1 MDCRKNKSIRLLT
14 MLLTLCL
21 LAGCGASQGPEGG
34 QAPNGQTSGGQGS
47 AGQTSGWK
55 QALFSAPDRK
65 EKTYYLAAQ
74 VPLGKDAEA
83 AILESC
89 LAAAKIS
96 PEGCRVDFCSR
107 EDGRALGSAVLSGS
121 YETCEVRA
129 GRQDEALIFLEPSG
143 ADVREV
149 WLADAEGNTERLGSI
164 GPFDLPDAPFPPT
177 VKDVGIT
184 EDGTVFVRYS
194 VYIRARDTGLE
205 RHQDVPEDA
214 LYLIDRIY
222 VLDEKAGVRGPASE
236 PEEVVLGR
244 VTADG
249 YEMTVKGEDGWSTE
263 TVKKDGSLSPQE
275 AAKAAP
281 WLEGSDSMLQ
291 WTLEGTLWYIKDNA
305 LWKQNGSAEEGSRAF
320 DLADF
325 GRAQEEIKAL
335 RVDGGGRIGLL
346 AQSEG
351 ETSYLCIAEGEDE
364 VTVLTLADIDTEM
377 SPLLREVVTDFNRT
391 HQDCRVEIV
400 DYLAEASDY
409 DDAVTKLH
417 LDLSRGNA
425 PDLLVTSSMPD
436 GAVYSEKGMLCD
448 LYGFM
453 EDDEEVNRE
462 TVVPSVLRA
471 YEENGGLYVLAPN
484 FVLSTLYGP
493 KSIVGDDMR
502 MNLEGFRKLLAENP
516 DKDVSIVLGLDT
528 LLCAGMDDFIDWE
541 TGTCNF
547 DCEEFRELLKFTRD
561 DLASRE
567 YVLPEDSYGNAQLY
581 EDYRNGRIMLT
592 IGRIEDVCDYSL
604 MREMFGQDI
613 TLIGYP
619 TSSGSG
625 ACIQLTPAEVSI
637 MSASQNQDRAWEFLK
652 YYCSYVPSGP
662 DYSYYQDDFSI
673 LSSRLEEQMKESQT
687 PRYSINEFGQQ
698 EKTPRASG
706 GDTYHTISYNIYEA
720 SKEDADA
727 VAALIENSDTRY
739 GIYSSILLIIREE
752 VEPYMEGQKTAEEV
766 SRIVQGRL
774 SIYLAE

>member
-1 MDCRKNKSIRLLT
+1 
-14 MLLTLCL
+14 
-21 LAGCGASQGPEGG
+21 
-34 QAPNGQTSGGQGS
+34 
-47 AGQTSGWK
+47 
-55 QALFSAPDRK
+55 
-65 EKTYYLAAQ
+65 
-74 VPLGKDAEA
+74 
-83 AILESC
+83 
-89 LAAAKIS
+89 
-96 PEGCRVDFCSR
+96 
-107 EDGRALGSAVLSGS
+107 
-121 YETCEVRA
+121 
-129 GRQDEALIFLEPSG
+129 
-143 ADVREV
+143 
-149 WLADAEGNTERLGSI
+149 
-164 GPFDLPDAPFPPT
+164 
-177 VKDVGIT
+177 
-184 EDGTVFVRYS
+184 
-194 VYIRARDTGLE
+194 
-205 RHQDVPEDA
+205 
-214 LYLIDRIY
+214 
-222 VLDEKAGVRGPASE
+222 
-236 PEEVVLGR
+236 
-244 VTADG
+244 
-249 YEMTVKGEDGWSTE
+249 
-263 TVKKDGSLSPQE
+263 
-275 AAKAAP
+275 
-281 WLEGSDSMLQ
+281 
-291 WTLEGTLWYIKDNA
+291 
-305 LWKQNGSAEEGSRAF
+305 
-320 DLADF
+320 
-325 GRAQEEIKAL
+325 
-335 RVDGGGRIGLL
+335 
-346 AQSEG
+346 
-351 ETSYLCIAEGEDE
+351 
-364 VTVLTLADIDTEM
+364 
-377 SPLLREVVTDFNRT
+377 
-391 HQDCRVEIV
+391 
-400 DYLAEASDY
+400 
-409 DDAVTKLH
+409 
-417 LDLSRGNA
+417 
-425 PDLLVTSSMPD
+425 MPD

-484 FVLSTLYGP
+484 FILVTLYGP

-516 DKDVSIVLGLDT
+516 DKDIDVYSGMDMLNT
-528 LLCAGMDDFIDWE
+528 LLCVGMDDFIDWE

-547 DCEEFRELLKFTRD
+547 DCEEFRELLRFTRD

>member
-1 MDCRKNKSIRLLT
+1 MYCRKNKSIRLLT
-14 MLLTLCL
+14 MLLTLSL
-21 LAGCGASQGPEGG
+21 LAGCGASQDPESG
-34 QAPNGQTSGGQGS
+34 QVPNGQTSSGQES
-47 AGQTSGWK
+47 TDQTSGWK

-74 VPLGKDAEA
+74 VPLEKDAEA

-96 PEGCRVDFCSR
+96 PEGCRVDFCSQ
-107 EDGRALGSAVLSGS
+107 EDGRRVGSSVLSGS

-129 GRQDEALIFLEPSG
+129 GRQDEAVVFLKPSG
-143 ADVREV
+143 SDVREV
-149 WLADAEGNTERLGSI
+149 WLADAGGNTEQLGSI
-164 GPFDLPDAPFPPT
+164 GPFDLPEAPFPPT
-177 VKDVGIT
+177 VKDVGIA
-184 EDGTVFVRYS
+184 EDGTVFVRYW

-205 RHQDVPEDA
+205 RHQDASEEA
-214 LYLIDRIY
+214 LYLTNQIY
-222 VLDEKAGVRGPASE
+222 VLDGKAGVRGPVSE
-236 PEEVVLGR
+236 PEDVVSGR
-244 VTADG
+244 VTAKG
-249 YEMTVKGEDGWSTE
+249 YEMTVKGEGGWFTE
-263 TVKKDGSLSPQE
+263 TVKKSGNLSAQE
-275 AAKAAP
+275 NADAAS
-281 WLEGSDSMLQ
+281 WLEESDPMLQ
-291 WTLEGTLWYIKDNA
+291 WTLEKTLWYIKDNV
-305 LWKQNGSAEEGSRAF
+305 LWRQDDSAEEGSRVF
-320 DLADF
+320 DLATF
-325 GRAQEEIKAL
+325 GCAQEEIKAL
-335 RVDGGGRIGLL
+335 RVSSEGKIGIL
-346 AQSEG
+346 AQSNG

-364 VTVLTLADIDTEM
+364 VTVLTLADIDTQPY
-377 SPLLREVVTDFNRT
+377 SILREAVTDFNRT
-391 HQDCRVEIV
+391 HQECRVEIV

-453 EDDEEVNRE
+453 ENDEEVNRE

-493 KSIVGDDMR
+493 KSVVGDDMR
-502 MNLEGFRKLLAENP
+502 MTLKDFRKLLAENP

-541 TGTCNF
+541 NGTCNF
-547 DCEEFRELLKFTRD
+547 DCEEFRELLRFTRD

-567 YVLPEDSYGNAQLY
+567 YVLPDGSYGNAQLY
-581 EDYRNGRIMLT
+581 EDYRSGRIMLT

-604 MREMFGQDI
+604 MRELFGQDI

-619 TSSGSG
+619 TNSGSG
-625 ACIQLTPAEVSI
+625 ACIELTPAEVSI
-637 MSASQNQDRAWEFLK
+637 MSASQNQDKAWEFLK
-652 YYCSYVPSGP
+652 YYCSYVPSES
-662 DYSYYQDDFSI
+662 DYPYYQDNFSI

-687 PRYSINEFGQQ
+687 SWYSTNESGQQ
-698 EKTPRASG
+698 EKIPRKFG
-706 GDTYHTISYNIYEA
+706 GDIYGTISYNIYEA

-727 VAALIENSDTRY
+727 VAALIESSDTRY

-766 SRIVQGRL
+766 SRIVQSRL